1 MIKLSTDANSISV
14 KGLDKP
20 LKSEIT
26 VPADKSISHRAVMLG
41 SIANGNSIISKLSV
55 SRDNLA
61 TVAAFRKLGIRLET
75 TKENKIKVHGGGL
88 YGLKEPQS
96 VVNTYNSGTLTRL
109 IAGILAGNNFF
120 SVLSGD
126 KYLNSRPM
134 ARIIDPLTLM
144 GAKIFGRKNN
154 YPPLSIIGSKLNP
167 IYYDVPIPSAQ
178 VKSCLIFAGL
188 YADGNT
194 VIYEKNKTR
203 DHTERFLLLQD
214 YPFTEEETADGGNI
228 INIKGGGELKPFDI
242 EIPGDF
248 SSAAFFIAL
257 GLLVK
262 DSEITIK
269 DVLLNDRRV
278 GLINILK
285 RMHANV
291 EIIDYREDFEKVG
304 TIKASY
310 SKLSAINIAKE
321 DVPDMIDEFPIFAVI
336 ASFAEGVTV
345 VRGARELR
353 VKETDRI
360 KAIVM
365 NLNKFCI
372 KSKEYDDGF
381 EIEGSP
387 NYSSQLYKCNNSEIY
402 EAFKK
407 TGQKPVRSVNNSND
421 FVDLNNFTEKED
433 AGGFYIKS
441 YGDHRIAMSMII
453 LALLF
458 KNKETVINDVR
469 CINTSFPN
477 FFNIL
482 NNIID

>member
-1 MIKLSTDANSISV
+1 LKLTEVSLIKLLADKNSVSV
-14 KGLDKP
+14 IGLNKP
-20 LKSEIT
+20 IKSEIN
-26 VPADKSISHRAVMLG
+26 VPGDKSISHRAVMLG
-41 SIANGNSIISKLSV
+41 SIANGNSTIINLSV

-61 TVAAFRKLGIRLET
+61 TVTAFRKLGIRIETLE
-75 TKENKIKVHGGGL
+75 ENKIKIHGNGL
-88 YGLKEPQS
+88 YGLKEPQNII
-96 VVNTYNSGTLTRL
+96 NTYNSGTLTRL
-109 IAGILAGNNFF
+109 ISGILAGNDFF

-134 ARIIDPLTLM
+134 ARIIDPLALM

-154 YPPLSIIGSKLNP
+154 YPPLSIIGSKLKP
-167 IYYDVPIPSAQ
+167 IYYDMPIPSAQ

-203 DHTERFLLLQD
+203 DHTERFLSLQD
-214 YPFTEEETADGGNI
+214 YPFTEEGTADGGNI
-228 INIKGGGELKPFDI
+228 INVKGGGELKPFNI

-257 GLLVK
+257 GLLLK

-269 DVLLNDRRV
+269 NVLLNDRRV

-285 RMHANV
+285 RMNANIA
-291 EIIDYREDFEKVG
+291 IIDYREDFEKVG

-310 SKLSAINIAKE
+310 SRLSAINITEE

-336 ASFAEGVTV
+336 ASFAEGITTV
-345 VRGARELR
+345 HGAKELR

-360 KAIVM
+360 KAIVT
-365 NLNKFCI
+365 NLNKFGI

-381 EIEGSP
+381 EIEGNP
-387 NYSSQLYKCNNSEIY
+387 NYSEQLDKLNKSDKFEEFDKLNKSAE
-402 EAFKK
+402 KK
-407 TGQKPVRSVNNSND
+407 DNGSFD
-421 FVDLNNFTEKED
+421 
-433 AGGFYIKS
+433 IKS

-453 LALLF
+453 LALLL
-458 KNKETVINDVR
+458 KNKETAVNDVR
-469 CINTSFPN
+469 CINTSFPG
-477 FFNIL
+477 FFDVLKKIIL
-482 NNIID
+482 

>member
-1 MIKLSTDANSISV
+1 MIKLSTGANSVLI

-26 VPADKSISHRAVMLG
+26 VPADKSISHRAIMLG
-41 SIANGNSIISKLSV
+41 SIANGNSTIGRLSV

-61 TVAAFRKLGIRLET
+61 TVAAFRKLGVRIEAS
-75 TKENKIKVHGGGL
+75 KEYKIKVHGNGL
-88 YGLKEPQS
+88 YGLKEPLS
-96 VVNTYNSGTLTRL
+96 VINTYNSGTLTRL
-109 IAGILAGNNFF
+109 ISGILAGNDFF

-134 ARIIDPLTLM
+134 ARIINPLSLM

-154 YPPLSIIGSKLNP
+154 YPPLSIIGSKLNA

-203 DHTERFLLLQD
+203 DHTEQFLSLQD
-214 YPFTEEETADGGNI
+214 YPFTEENTADGGNI
-228 INIKGGGELKPFDI
+228 INIKGGGELKPFNI

-257 GLLVK
+257 GLLLK

-278 GLINILK
+278 GLINVLK
-285 RMHANV
+285 RMHANI
-291 EIIDYREDFEKVG
+291 EIIDYRKDFEKVG

-310 SKLSAINIAKE
+310 SKLSATNITEE

-336 ASFAEGVTV
+336 ASFAEGITTV
-345 VRGARELR
+345 HGAKELR

-360 KAIVM
+360 KAVAA
-365 NLNKFCI
+365 NLNKFGI

-381 EIEGSP
+381 EIEGNP
-387 NYSSQLYKCNNSEIY
+387 DYLGQLYKFNNSER
-402 EAFKK
+402 K
-407 TGQKPVRSVNNSND
+407 SVFLNKSNNSTG
-421 FVDLNNFTEKED
+421 LNNPTEKKD
-433 AGGFYIKS
+433 ASGFYIKS

-453 LALLF
+453 LALLL
-458 KNKETVINDVR
+458 KNKETEVKDIR

-482 NNIID
+482 NSIID

>member
-1 MIKLSTDANSISV
+1 MIKLLADKNSVLI
-14 KGLDKP
+14 KGLNKP
-20 LKSEIT
+20 IKSEIN
-26 VPADKSISHRAVMLG
+26 VPGDKSISHRAVMLS
-41 SIANGNSIISKLSV
+41 SIANGNSIIFNLSV

-61 TVAAFRKLGIRLET
+61 TVAAFRKLGIRIETLE
-75 TKENKIKVHGGGL
+75 ENKIKVHGNGL
-88 YGLKEPQS
+88 YGLEEPQNII
-96 VVNTYNSGTLTRL
+96 NTYNSGTLTRL
-109 IAGILAGNNFF
+109 IAGILAGNDFF

-134 ARIIDPLTLM
+134 ARIIDPLSLM

-167 IYYDVPIPSAQ
+167 IYYDIPIPSAQ

-188 YADGNT
+188 YAGGNT
-194 VIYEKNKTR
+194 IIYEKNKTR
-203 DHTERFLLLQD
+203 DHTERFLSLQD
-214 YPFTEEETADGGNI
+214 YPFTEEDTADGGNI
-228 INIKGGGELKPFDI
+228 INVKGGGELKPFNI

-257 GLLVK
+257 GLLSK
-262 DSEITIK
+262 NSEITIK
-269 DVLLNDRRV
+269 NVLLNDRRV

-285 RMHANV
+285 RMNANV

-310 SKLSAINIAKE
+310 SKLSAINITEE

-336 ASFAEGVTV
+336 ASFAEGVTAV
-345 VRGARELR
+345 HGAKELR

-360 KAIVM
+360 KAIVA
-365 NLNKFCI
+365 NLNKFGV

-381 EIEGSP
+381 EINGNPDYAE
-387 NYSSQLYKCNNSEIY
+387 QLYKFDGLKLKTAYAADTDKSENLNKVDKLTDKKNNN
-402 EAFKK
+402 
-407 TGQKPVRSVNNSND
+407 G
-421 FVDLNNFTEKED
+421 LH
-433 AGGFYIKS
+433 IKS

-453 LALLF
+453 LALLL

-469 CINTSFPN
+469 CINTSFPD
-477 FFNIL
+477 FFDIL
-482 NNIID
+482 KKIIL

>member
-1 MIKLSTDANSISV
+1 LIKLSIDTNSVLV

-26 VPADKSISHRAVMLG
+26 VPADKSISHRAIMLG
-41 SIANGNSIISKLSV
+41 SIANGNSIIGKLSV

-61 TVAAFRKLGIRLET
+61 TVAAFRKLGIRIEKMT
-75 TKENKIKVHGGGL
+75 GENKIKVHGNGL

-96 VVNTYNSGTLTRL
+96 VINTYNSGTLTRL
-109 IAGILAGNNFF
+109 IAGILAGNDFF

-134 ARIIDPLTLM
+134 ARIIAPLALM

-154 YPPLSIIGSKLNP
+154 YPPLSIIGSKLNS
-167 IYYDVPIPSAQ
+167 IYYDVQIPSAQ

-203 DHTERFLLLQD
+203 DHTERFLSLQD
-214 YPFTEEETADGGNI
+214 YPFTEEDTADGGNI
-228 INIKGGGELKPFDI
+228 INIKGGGELKPFNI

-257 GLLVK
+257 GLLLK

-269 DVLLNDRRV
+269 NVLLNDRRI
-278 GLINILK
+278 GLISILK

-291 EIIDYREDFEKVG
+291 EIIDYSEEFEKVG

-310 SKLSAINIAKE
+310 SKLSAINIAEK

-345 VRGARELR
+345 VRGAKELR

-360 KAIVM
+360 KAIVT

-372 KSKEYDDGF
+372 KSKEYSDGF
-381 EIEGSP
+381 EIEGNP
-387 NYSSQLYKCNNSEIY
+387 DYSGQLYKYNNSE
-402 EAFKK
+402 
-407 TGQKPVRSVNNSND
+407 QKLAHINKS
-421 FVDLNNFTEKED
+421 NNFDVLNDSTEKKD
-433 AGGFYIKS
+433 AGRFQIKS
-441 YGDHRIAMSMII
+441 YGDHRIAMSMLI
-453 LALLF
+453 LALLL
-458 KNKETVINDVR
+458 KNKETEVKDVR

-482 NNIID
+482 NSIID